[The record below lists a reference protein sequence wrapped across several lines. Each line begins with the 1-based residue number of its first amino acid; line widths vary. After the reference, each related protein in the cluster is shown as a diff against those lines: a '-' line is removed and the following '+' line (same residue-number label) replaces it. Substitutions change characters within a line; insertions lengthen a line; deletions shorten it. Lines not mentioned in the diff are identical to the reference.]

1 MKHDEFLCKECKMK
15 WKQEGMI
22 DPKFCSECY
31 SQDILNLSKEER
43 VRETK
48 NEKESKAR
56 EKREHTER
64 MKKKL
69 RHEEL
74 KARQRK
80 LRYSRMKK
88 R

>member
-1 MKHDEFLCKECKMK
+1 MKDDEFLCKECKRK
-15 WKQEGMI
+15 WFQKDMI

-31 SQDILNLSKEER
+31 SEDILNLSREER
-43 VRETK
+43 VKRTK
-48 NEKESKAR
+48 EDTESRAR